1 MSRLVA
7 IVGRPNVGKSTF
19 FNRLIGER
27 KAIVDDISGVTRD
40 RIYGECTW
48 NGEDFSVVD
57 TGGYVKH
64 STDLFEEK
72 IRDQVRI
79 AIDEADVIVYLVDVT
94 TGVTDLDND
103 MARKLRGVEKPV
115 LLVVNKVDN
124 HTRQLEANEFW
135 ILGFE
140 NTFFMSAVSGSGT
153 GEILDKIVELLPDK
167 EIELEL
173 DIPKISIIG
182 QPNVGKSSLI
192 NALLDVDRNIVTDM
206 PGTTRDSIHTYY
218 NKFGKE
224 LYLIDTAGIRKKSKV
239 HEDLEFYSVMRAI
252 RAIEDSDICV
262 LMIDAEMGIEAQDMK
277 LFRLIQNRKKGLV
290 IAVNKWDLIS
300 KETDTA
306 RQMEREIKHRLQPF
320 DDVPVLFVSATEK
333 VRIFQL
339 LDAAMKVY
347 ENKNRQIKTSQLNKT
362 ILPLLERTPPPSYR
376 GNLVKIKYIT
386 QLPLSYPGFAF
397 FCNYPQAIKEPYRLF
412 IENKMRESFEF
423 TGSPIAIVFKK
434 K

>member
-27 KAIVDDISGVTRD
+27 RAIVDDVSGVTRD

-79 AIDEADVIVYLVDVT
+79 AIDEADVIVYIVDVT

-103 MARKLRGVEKPV
+103 MARKLRGIEKPV

-167 EIELEL
+167 EIDLEL

-192 NALLDVDRNIVTDM
+192 NALLDVDRNIVTDL
-206 PGTTRDSIHTYY
+206 PGTTRDSIHTHY
-218 NKFGKE
+218 NKYGKE

-290 IAVNKWDLIS
+290 IAVNKWDLIEKKQARRVIW
-300 KETDTA
+300 KERSNTVCSHL
-306 RQMEREIKHRLQPF
+306 MMFRLC
-320 DDVPVLFVSATEK
+320 
-333 VRIFQL
+333 
-339 LDAAMKVY
+339 
-347 ENKNRQIKTSQLNKT
+347 
-362 ILPLLERTPPPSYR
+362 
-376 GNLVKIKYIT
+376 
-386 QLPLSYPGFAF
+386 LSV
-397 FCNYPQAIKEPYRLF
+397 QR
-412 IENKMRESFEF
+412 RR
-423 TGSPIAIVFKK
+423 
-434 K
+434 